1 MKAILT
7 NAILAV
13 CLTFFTHTALAQA
26 PADTIL
32 VIEQPTINSTY
43 TGVANLRGWAV
54 SINGIDHIELFVDGT
69 LKSNIPS
76 GSLRTDVGSAYPT
89 YPGSDQSG
97 FSMAFNYSDLTPG
110 QHTMLIRAVDT
121 RGNAK
126 AETISFFT
134 VHFDVPGN
142 FLTDP
147 NKVSLKSAIVGV
159 GPNGRSI
166 SIKNLQVDGKPYT
179 VLLDWNTGSQDF
191 TITQL
196 SSPDRKSVV

>member
-13 CLTFFTHTALAQA
+13 CLALFAQAALAQA

-32 VIEQPTINSTY
+32 SIEQPTNNSTY

-54 SINGIDHIELFVDGT
+54 SINGIDHIELYVDGT
-69 LKSNIPS
+69 LKGNIPS
-76 GSLRTDVGSAYPT
+76 GALRTDVGNAYPT
-89 YPGSDQSG
+89 YPGSDKSG

-110 QHTMLIRAVDT
+110 QHILQVRAFDT

-126 AETISFFT
+126 SQTITFFT
-134 VHFDVPGN
+134 VRFDVPGN
-142 FLTDP
+142 FLADP
-147 NKVSLKSAIVGV
+147 TKVDLKGATFGV

-166 SIKNLQVDGKPYT
+166 SIKNLQVNGKPYT
-179 VLLDWNTGSQDF
+179 VLLDWDTGSQDF

-196 SSPDRKSVV
+196 SNP

>member
-1 MKAILT
+1 MKATLT
-7 NAILAV
+7 NAIFAV
-13 CLTFFTHTALAQA
+13 CLTFFTHAAFAQA

-76 GSLRTDVGSAYPT
+76 GGLRTDVSSAFPT
-89 YPGSDQSG
+89 YPGSDKSG

-126 AETISFFT
+126 AQTITFFT
-134 VHFDVPGN
+134 VRFDVPGN
-142 FLTDP
+142 FLDDP
-147 NKVSLKSAIVGV
+147 TKVNLQAATLGV

-166 SIKNLQVDGKPYT
+166 SIKNLLVNGKPYT
-179 VLLDWNTGSQDF
+179 VLLDWNTGAQDF

-196 SSPDRKSVV
+196 SNP